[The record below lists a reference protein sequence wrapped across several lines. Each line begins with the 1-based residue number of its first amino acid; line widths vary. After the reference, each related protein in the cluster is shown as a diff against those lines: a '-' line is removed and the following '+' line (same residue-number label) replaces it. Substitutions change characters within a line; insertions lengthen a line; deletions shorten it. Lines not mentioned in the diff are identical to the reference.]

1 MKVKNRERIERMVI
15 SLEAILETDKLDFH
29 DREYLTGAVVKL
41 SSVCQRYSIAEE
53 LKVYPQPEDE
63 FDEDDLRV

>member
-15 SLEAILETDKLDFH
+15 SLEAILETEKGLDYFERTRIEDALYPLKLICG
-29 DREYLTGAVVKL
+29 EKTEK
-41 SSVCQRYSIAEE
+41 
-53 LKVYPQPEDE
+53 E